1 MKNNMWGILLGI
13 AVALVVILVVLPV
26 LFMAMMSIGGM
37 MGFGGMSGIMGQ
49 SGSILWPGW
58 LMLVFG
64 LLVVAGLVLLVV
76 WGARRFALPN
86 DSAARETPLAILQRR
101 YARGEIGREEYEG
114 AREILLRDGG
124 DR

>member
-1 MKNNMWGILLGI
+1 MKNNTWGILLGI
-13 AVALVVILVVLPV
+13 AVALVLILVVLPV
-26 LFMAMMSIGGM
+26 LAMWMMGIGGM
-37 MGFGGMSGIMGQ
+37 MGFGGMGGMMGQ
-49 SGSILWPGW
+49 SGSIPWPGW

-76 WGARRFALPN
+76 WGARRLAQP
-86 DSAARETPLAILQRR
+86 DGAAAYETPLTILQRR
-101 YARGEIGREEYEG
+101 YARGEIGPEEYEG